1 MMRTYESPHHSVV
14 AFCLSGGA
22 AGFLHSGVHLE
33 DTPPEDVI
41 FEIGSITKVFTGVL
55 LCLLVEE
62 GKVDPCAPRHA
73 HSNLGVGLL
82 GDAMAMRAGKPFM
95 ELLTETVI
103 APLGSK
109 DTTDHLEQDRHG
121 ACAILSDKGIAASLW
136 GSVRLT
142 LSDQVRQAHGCFEA
156 A

>member
-1 MMRTYESPHHSVV
+1 
-14 AFCLSGGA
+14 
-22 AGFLHSGVHLE
+22 
-33 DTPPEDVI
+33 
-41 FEIGSITKVFTGVL
+41 
-55 LCLLVEE
+55 
-62 GKVDPCAPRHA
+62 
-73 HSNLGVGLL
+73 
-82 GDAMAMRAGKPFM
+82 MAMQAGKPFM

-109 DTTDHLEQDRHG
+109 DTTDHLEQDRHE

-156 A
+156 S